1 MKSIHNYRE
10 LALKHLSI
18 MYKSEHQFL
27 VYLQVLTYKASAS
40 KLKELLFDVKQSS
53 NYKLNYLLQIMNS
66 MKNTHIQAGSEGI
79 NGLFKETFKLIDE
92 DSSPALVDATLL
104 HSLILASHYK
114 LGNYK
119 TLLLYFR
126 SLDFQQE
133 ADLMQ
138 KILYA
143 EEAIL
148 KRVTTMVKE
157 DFLINVFNPRLE
169 ETFA

>member
-18 MYKSEHQFL
+18 MYRSEHQFL
-27 VYLQVLTYKASAS
+27 VYLQVLSYKANAA
-40 KLKELLFDVKQSS
+40 KLKGLLFDVKLSS
-53 NYKLNYLLQIMNS
+53 NYKLNYLLQIMRS
-66 MKNTHIQAGSEGI
+66 MKNTHGQAGSEGI

-119 TLLLYFR
+119 TLLLYFH
-126 SLDFQQE
+126 SLDFHHE

-138 KILYA
+138 KIIHA
-143 EEAIL
+143 EEAVL
-148 KRVTTMVKE
+148 KRINTLVKE
-157 DFLINVFNPRLE
+157 DFLMNTFKPRLE
-169 ETFA
+169 ETLV